1 MPGVRRPRQL
11 RGKVLLS
18 TYDEDRI
25 KRFLRKALPALI
37 PHTITTRRALSR
49 GARAGPHPGG
59 RRPPSTSSRRA
70 SGVCVGIF
78 GESRTLIG
86 AINVS
91 DLTQRLDEAARRR
104 AAGRMRE
111 VVDEAALQ
119 HGRRAAA

>member
-1 MPGVRRPRQL
+1 V
-11 RGKVLLS
+11 S
-18 TYDEDRI
+18 
-25 KRFLRKALPALI
+25 
-37 PHTITTRRALSR
+37 
-49 GARAGPHPGG
+49 
-59 RRPPSTSSRRA
+59 
-70 SGVCVGIF
+70 VGIF
-78 GESRTLIG
+78 RESRTLIG